1 MSAPPRAQ
9 PRASTAIATFIAG
22 VFLGVGLLAPVVP
35 SIIDALPQTTAL
47 GPIGTVILLGVLA
60 MVMFVL
66 GLATLYIG
74 FLVFE
79 G

>member
-9 PRASTAIATFIAG
+9 PRTSTAIATFLAG
-22 VFLGVGLLAPVVP
+22 VFLGIGLLAPVIP
-35 SIIDALPQTTAL
+35 STVGALPDTTML
-47 GPIGTVILLGVLA
+47 GRIGTVLLLGVLA
-60 MVMFVL
+60 MIMFVL
-66 GLATLYIG
+66 GLATLYVG